1 MSKDKELK
9 HVSYDAEIL
18 EFGEVNDGFAKVL
31 ISVMSCDQIANG
43 TKFRRSAV
51 DNAVK
56 GLNYLPVVGEWI
68 GDKDD
73 LDDSDFGT
81 HGGKLTISDTEFKW
95 EDTTIPYGV
104 VIADSYHWRDMAK
117 KNGETESYLCVWAY
131 LWLHKFPEIEKVYRD
146 GKTNQSMEILVNDA
160 EYTDTYYDIKD
171 FNFQALCLLGK
182 NVSPAFREAQVIT
195 QFESNTFKAQ
205 YNEML
210 AALDKYMKKYEEK
223 EDDIVENEDQVVDT
237 TEEVVDTPKVEN
249 EVDEVTETEEVTN
262 TDDVEDETQ
271 QEEQEET
278 TEQMSEDE
286 TSQQDVDYKSL
297 YEDSINTIKTMQENI
312 DTLQSKVDEFTLKE
326 ERNEK
331 FSMIDAYKGKIQDD
345 KFANFKEKV
354 DEYSKDTL
362 KTELLSSYVEALENK
377 ANFTQEES
385 KTIPT
390 VNTFSD
396 VTSDDLPESVKLI
409 KKYTKKQ

>member
-1 MSKDKELK
+1 MSKNKELK
-9 HVSYDAEIL
+9 HVSYNAEIL

-68 GDKDD
+68 GDKED
-73 LDDSDFGT
+73 LDNSDFGT

-104 VIADSYHWRDMAK
+104 VIADSYHWRDMTK
-117 KNGETESYLCVWAY
+117 KNGEVESYLCVWAY
-131 LWLHKFPEIEKVYRD
+131 LWLHKFPEIEKIYRD

-160 EYTDTYYDIKD
+160 EYTDSYYDIKD
-171 FNFQALCLLGK
+171 FSFQALCLLGK
-182 NVSPAFREAQVIT
+182 DIKPAFHEAQVIT

-205 YNEML
+205 YDEML
-210 AALDKYMKKYEEK
+210 VALDKYMNKYEEK
-223 EDDIVENEDQVVDT
+223 EGDIVENEEQVVDT
-237 TEEVVDTPKVEN
+237 QEEVEDTTEVEN
-249 EVDEVTETEEVTN
+249 EVDETTD
-262 TDDVEDETQ
+262 DDVEDEAQ
-271 QEEQEET
+271 QEDQEET

-286 TSQQDVDYKSL
+286 TSQEDLDYKSL
-297 YEDSINTIKTMQENI
+297 YEESIGTIKTMQENI

-326 ERNEK
+326 ERSEK
-331 FSMIDAYKGKIQDD
+331 FSMIEAYKGKIQDD
-345 KFANFKEKV
+345 TFANFKEKV

-362 KTELLSSYVEALENK
+362 KTELLSSYVEALESK

-385 KTIPT
+385 KIIPT
-390 VNTFSD
+390 VETFSD
-396 VTSDDLPESVKLI
+396 VTGDDLPESVKLI

>member
-1 MSKDKELK
+1 MSKYKELK
-9 HVSYDAEIL
+9 HISYNAEIL

-73 LDDSDFGT
+73 LDNSDFGT

-104 VIADSYHWRDMAK
+104 VIADSYHWKDMPK
-117 KNGETESYLCVWAY
+117 KNGETENYLCVWAY

-171 FNFQALCLLGK
+171 FSFQALCLLGK

-210 AALDKYMKKYEEK
+210 IALDKYMKKYEEK
-223 EDDIVENEDQVVDT
+223 EGDIVENENQVVDT
-237 TEEVVDTPKVEN
+237 QDEVKDTTEIENEVDKTTETEEVVDT
-249 EVDEVTETEEVTN
+249 
-262 TDDVEDETQ
+262 DDVEDEAQ
-271 QEEQEET
+271 QEEA
-278 TEQMSEDE
+278 TEQMSKDG

-331 FSMIDAYKGKIQDD
+331 FSMINAYKGKIQDD

-362 KTELLSSYVEALENK
+362 KTELLSSYVEALESK
-377 ANFTQEES
+377 TNFTQEQS

-390 VNTFSD
+390 VESFSD
-396 VTSDDLPESVKLI
+396 VTGDDLPESVKLI
-409 KKYTKKQ
+409 KKYTKSK